1 MDKQMGK
8 VRRSG
13 REARRATR
21 AAPLARDMNPVRPGM
36 EGGKYQL
43 LGDHDVQRIHRAA
56 LDVLERIGIAGATES
71 GIQIMTGA
79 GARLTDTGR
88 LTFPRSLVEDVIAGA
103 GRRFPL
109 YAQDPRHDM
118 EPWGQKVY
126 FGTAGAAV
134 SIVDADTAEY
144 RDSTVRDLYDIA
156 RTVDALEHIHF
167 FQRAVVCRD
176 VPDPLEMDFNT
187 CYASVLG
194 TSKHVG
200 SSWGDA
206 VSMKKSMEMLHA
218 IAGGE
223 KKWRERPFVSQS
235 NCFVVPPLRF
245 AQESCDCLELA
256 VREGMPVLLVAAGQ
270 AGATA
275 PASIAGAVVQE
286 IAECLAGLVY
296 VNAIRPGAPAI
307 MGTLGFVSDL
317 RTGAMSGGSPEQ
329 ALFSAASVQIS
340 QFYDLTAGTVGG
352 ISDSKLP
359 DGQAGAEKS
368 CSHTLVGNTGANLI
382 YESAGMLASLLGF
395 SLEQLVIDD
404 DIIGAVQRTIK
415 GIDLSDEALSVE
427 TIASTCLEG
436 PNHYLGSDQTLKRMQ
451 RDYLY
456 PSLGDRSSPKEWVEK
471 GSARYVETAR
481 RKLDAILDSNYPR
494 HIPPQ
499 LDDELRRSFPVRLAI
514 EATGRG

>member
-1 MDKQMGK
+1 MSEM
-8 VRRSG
+8 RRGG
-13 REARRATR
+13 REARRVSR
-21 AAPLARDMNPVRPGM
+21 AAPLTKDMNPVSPGM
-36 EGGKYQL
+36 QGGKYRPL
-43 LGDHDVQRIHRAA
+43 SDLDVQRIHNAA
-56 LDVLERIGIAGATES
+56 LDVLENIGLADATES
-71 GIQIMTGA
+71 GIEIMTAA

-88 LTFPRSLVEDVIAGA
+88 LTFPRSLVEDVIAKA

-109 YAQDPRHDM
+109 HGQDSRHDM
-118 EPWGQKVY
+118 EPWGQNVY

-176 VPDPLEMDFNT
+176 LADPLEMDFNT

-194 TSKHVG
+194 TSKHIG
-200 SSWGDA
+200 SSWGDVVA
-206 VSMKKSMEMLHA
+206 MKKSIEMLHV

-245 AQESCDCLELA
+245 AQDSCHCLELA

-296 VNAIRPGAPAI
+296 VNAIKPGAPAI
-307 MGTLGFVSDL
+307 MGTLSFVSDL

-329 ALFSAASVQIS
+329 ALLSAAAAQIS
-340 QFYDLTAGTVGG
+340 QFYDLSAGTVGG

-368 CSHTLVGNTGANLI
+368 YSLALVGNAGANLI

-395 SLEQLVIDD
+395 SMEQLVIDN

-415 GIDLSDEALSVE
+415 GIDMSDEALSME
-427 TIASTCLEG
+427 TIASTCLGG
-436 PNHYLGSDQTLKRMQ
+436 PNHYLGSDQTLQRMQ

-456 PSLGDRSSPKEWVEK
+456 PSLGDRSSPKEWVSK
-471 GSARYVETAR
+471 GSPRYIESAR
-481 RKLDAILDSNYPR
+481 RMLRAILDANYPR
-494 HIPPQ
+494 HIAPG
-499 LDDELRRSFPVRLAI
+499 LDAELRRKFRVRLAI
-514 EATGRG
+514 EATVPR